1 MLEIIIC
8 REYLIDQNTHIQD
21 ISRLF
26 LVFFRQHSLDHLN
39 CFVIH
44 YSLDCSDLVFAPKSK
59 NFEEVAESLVIE
71 MLGLATQS
79 LRVYHIY
86 FHWILSWIPEEPLF
100 LNNLSVALDPICDAI
115 YSAPVRKFPI
125 ESCNFIEM
133 SWWLVKSC
141 KTPDHTVHYGG
152 NFLGSNNIIL
162 RMNFKHRAKLWY
174 QV

>member
-86 FHWILSWIPEEPLF
+86 FH
-100 LNNLSVALDPICDAI
+100 
-115 YSAPVRKFPI
+115 
-125 ESCNFIEM
+125 
-133 SWWLVKSC
+133 
-141 KTPDHTVHYGG
+141 
-152 NFLGSNNIIL
+152 
-162 RMNFKHRAKLWY
+162 
-174 QV
+174 